1 MKSKILI
8 KCLFVSL
15 TCLLGTSGA
24 LHAQVYS
31 NKEVG
36 KKNADLIDSIKSTEY
51 PYALPI
57 WGKKAAARGFN
68 LPYSAGLGINYL
80 WQESD
85 LVIENLQV
93 GFNNNPMRD
102 LSEVVRF
109 DKATSTAQGL
119 NIRPDIWLF
128 PFLNVYG
135 IIAKSKP
142 STEVNYGIY
151 VPDAG
156 GNWNEVISL
165 KSVAEFDATTVGF
178 GLTPTMGVG
187 GGWMALDMNFSWSDI
202 AALEKPAFAYVFG
215 PRFGKSVKFR
225 KKDRNF
231 TGWVGGFR
239 LKINTGTTGS
249 LDLSEVMDL
258 SGLQT
263 KVDNGI
269 TKVGA
274 AQTQVDTWWN
284 GLSDTQQNNPVN
296 KAKYETANRALAT
309 AGGFLNNL
317 DEALNDEQHATVQY
331 SLDKRPKDMWNFIVG
346 SQYQHN
352 KHWMVRVEYGFLGSR
367 QQIIAGLQYRFG
379 L

>member
-1 MKSKILI
+1 MKLKSII
-8 KCLFVSL
+8 KCILFLFVLSCGL
-15 TCLLGTSGA
+15 SRQAYG
-24 LHAQVYS
+24 QVYS

-36 KKNADLIDSIKSTEY
+36 KKNADLIDSIKSAEY

-85 LVIENLQV
+85 LVIDNLEV
-93 GFNNNPMRD
+93 GFNNNPMKD

-109 DKATSTAQGL
+109 DKATSTAQGV

-151 VPDAG
+151 VPDAD
-156 GNWNEVISL
+156 GNWNNVISMNSL
-165 KSVAEFDATTVGF
+165 AEFDATTVGF

-215 PRFGKSVKFR
+215 PRFGKSVKFK

-249 LDLSEVMDL
+249 LNIADVLDL

-269 TKVGA
+269 TKVGDT
-274 AQTQVDTWWN
+274 QTQVDAWWD
-284 GLSDTQQNNPVN
+284 GLSDAQQNNPVN
-296 KAKYETANRALAT
+296 KAKYETANRALES
-309 AGGFLNNL
+309 AGAFLNNL
-317 DEALNDEQHATVQY
+317 DEALNDEQKATVQY
-331 SLDKRPKDMWNFIVG
+331 SLDKRPKDMWNFIIG

>member
-1 MKSKILI
+1 MKLRTTIRYA
-8 KCLFVSL
+8 LFVSL
-15 TCLLGTSGA
+15 CIAA
-24 LHAQVYS
+24 LTEADAQVYT

-36 KKNADLIDSIKSTEY
+36 KKNADLIDSIKNAEY
-51 PYALPI
+51 PYVLPI
-57 WGKKAAARGFN
+57 WGAKAAARGFN

-93 GFNNNPMRD
+93 GFNNNPMKD
-102 LSEVVRF
+102 LSEVIRF
-109 DKATSTAQGL
+109 DNATSTAQGL
-119 NIRPDIWLF
+119 NFRPDIWLF

-135 IIAKSKP
+135 VLAKSKP
-142 STEVNYGIY
+142 STEVNFGIY
-151 VPDAG
+151 APDAD
-156 GNWNEVISL
+156 GNWNNVISM
-165 KSVAEFDATTVGF
+165 SSIAEFDATTLGF

-187 GGWMALDMNFSWSDI
+187 GGWMALDMNFTWSDI

-215 PRFGKSVKFR
+215 PRFGKSFKF
-225 KKDRNF
+225 KKRDRNF

-249 LDLSEVMDL
+249 LNISDVLDL

-269 TKVGA
+269 NKVA
-274 AQTQVDTWWN
+274 NTQTQVDVWWD
-284 GLSDTQQNNPVN
+284 GLSDAQQNNPVN
-296 KAKYETANRALAT
+296 KAKYETANRALET
-309 AGGFLNNL
+309 AGAFLNNL

-331 SLDKRPKDMWNFIVG
+331 SLDKRPKDMWNFIIG

-352 KHWMVRVEYGFLGSR
+352 KNWMLRLEYGFLGSR